1 MTEKPLLVIV
11 GPTASGKSAFAIQ
24 MARALRGEIVSA
36 DSRYLYRELE
46 IGVAKPTPEEL
57 NSARHHLIN
66 VASLAE
72 PWNLGLY
79 KQSATIVIDEIQQRG
94 TLPIL
99 TGGTGQYVRSILQ
112 NWQVPSHGPIDQL
125 REDLEIIGDR
135 IGFDKLYEILSA
147 IDPEAAANIDFRN
160 HRRTI
165 RALEVILS
173 TGLKFSDLRDK
184 EKPPY
189 DSLIIGL
196 ELPREVLYARIDQ
209 RVDTM
214 LAQGLVGEVQSLLDS
229 GFGPTLDTMR
239 VIGYNEI
246 IAHLRGEI
254 SLDEAVVLIK
264 RNTRVYVR
272 RQANWFKPSDPDI
285 HWLNAQDPAVLQNA
299 LDLVGS
305 KFGITPE
312 R

>member
-1 MTEKPLLVIV
+1 MYEKPLLAIV

-24 MARALRGEIVSA
+24 IARAFKGEIVSA

-46 IGVAKPTPEEL
+46 IGVAKPTLAEL
-57 NSARHHLIN
+57 QAAKHHLIN
-66 VASLAE
+66 AASLSE

-79 KQSATIVIDEIQQRG
+79 KQSATHIIKEIQQRG
-94 TLPIL
+94 ILPIL
-99 TGGTGQYVRSILQ
+99 TGGTGQYIRSILQ
-112 NWQVPSHGPIDQL
+112 NWQVPSHGPNDQL
-125 REDLEIIGDR
+125 RDDLENIGNR
-135 IGFDKLYEILSA
+135 IGFDSLHDLLKA
-147 IDPEAAANIDFRN
+147 IDPKAAANIDYRN

-173 TGLKFSDLRDK
+173 TGKKFSELRDK

-189 DSLIIGL
+189 DTLIIGL

-209 RVDTM
+209 RVDAM
-214 LAQGLVGEVQSLLDS
+214 IGDGLVGEVQRLLDD

-246 IAHLRGEI
+246 IAFLRGEV
-254 SLDEAVVLIK
+254 SLDEAVALIK
-264 RNTRVYVR
+264 RNTRIYVR

-285 HWLNAQDPAVLQNA
+285 NWLNAQDPAILENA
-299 LDLVGS
+299 LDLVES

-312 R
+312 K

>member
-1 MTEKPLLVIV
+1 MHEKPLLVIV

-24 MARALRGEIVSA
+24 IARAFKGEIVSA

-46 IGVAKPTPEEL
+46 IGVAKPTLAEL
-57 NSARHHLIN
+57 QAAKHHLIN
-66 VASLAE
+66 VASLSE

-79 KQSATIVIDEIQQRG
+79 KQSATHIIEEVQQRSI
-94 TLPIL
+94 LPIL
-99 TGGTGQYVRSILQ
+99 AGGTGQYIRSILQ
-112 NWQVPSHGPIDQL
+112 NWQVPSHGPNDQL
-125 REDLEIIGDR
+125 RDDLETIGKL
-135 IGFDKLYEILSA
+135 IGFDKLHDLLTA
-147 IDPEAAANIDFRN
+147 IDPEAATNIDYRN

-173 TGLKFSDLRDK
+173 TGMKFSELRDK
-184 EKPPY
+184 DKPPY
-189 DSLIIGL
+189 DTLIIGL

-209 RVDTM
+209 RVDAM
-214 LAQGLVGEVQSLLDS
+214 IADGLVGEVERLLDD

-246 IAHLRGEI
+246 IAFLRGEV
-254 SLDEAVVLIK
+254 SLDKAVALIK
-264 RNTRVYVR
+264 RNTRTYVR

-285 HWLNAQDPAVLQNA
+285 HWLNAQDPAILENA
-299 LDLVGS
+299 LDLVES

-312 R
+312 K

>member
-1 MTEKPLLVIV
+1 MTKKPLLLIV

-24 MARALRGEIVSA
+24 LARALNGEIVSA

-46 IGVAKPTPEEL
+46 IGVAKPTAFEL
-57 NSARHHLIN
+57 AAAKHHLIN
-66 VASLAE
+66 IASLAE

-79 KQSATIVIDEIQQRG
+79 KQTAVQIINEIQQRG
-94 TLPIL
+94 VLPIL

-112 NWQVPSHGPIDQL
+112 NWQVPSHGPVDQL
-125 REDLEIIGDR
+125 REDLETIGDR
-135 IGFDKLYEILSA
+135 LGFDRLHELLGA
-147 IDPEAAANIDFRN
+147 IDPEAAANIDYRN

-165 RALEVILS
+165 RALEVILG
-173 TGLKFSDLRDK
+173 TGRKFSDLRDK
-184 EKPPY
+184 GKPPF
-189 DSLIIGL
+189 DTLIIGL

-209 RVDTM
+209 RVDGM
-214 LAQGLVGEVQSLLDS
+214 IDQGLVEEVRNLLNK
-229 GFGPTLDTMR
+229 GFGPSLETMR

-246 IAHLRGEI
+246 ISHLKAEI
-254 SLDEAVVLIK
+254 SLEEAVALIK

-272 RQANWFKPSDPDI
+272 RQANWFKPTDPDI
-285 HWLNAQDPAVLQNA
+285 HWINAQDPALLENA
-299 LDLVGS
+299 LDLVRS